1 MCKLQLVPPQQRILH
16 LFQLLFSQ
24 NEDDLD
30 LYAGGAPHVV
40 IAIDTQRQWRV
51 CVSRK
56 QFSLQYR
63 TPQRYWSGVRLWSK
77 SRLKSGTEEEML
89 QKAQAALDRILAI
102 RSAEQSSD
110 QGEQAQGECQEGGSQ
125 R

>member
-1 MCKLQLVPPQQRILH
+1 
-16 LFQLLFSQ
+16 
-24 NEDDLD
+24 
-30 LYAGGAPHVV
+30 
-40 IAIDTQRQWRV
+40 
-51 CVSRK
+51 
-56 QFSLQYR
+56 
-63 TPQRYWSGVRLWSK
+63 VRLWSK